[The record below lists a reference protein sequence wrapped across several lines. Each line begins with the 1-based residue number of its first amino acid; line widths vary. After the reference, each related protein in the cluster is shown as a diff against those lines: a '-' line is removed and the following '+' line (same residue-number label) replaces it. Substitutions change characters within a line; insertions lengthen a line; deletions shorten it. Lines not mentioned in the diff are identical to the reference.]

1 MPCMNMTRRIKNT
14 IYQVKVTVVDSDGSN
29 MEDRIIHMIQNQPVA
44 WKHRNRTVGSLK
56 GWKHEHQAGRRVTT
70 DYSPV

>member
-44 WKHRNRTVGSLK
+44 MSGKRGILEAPQPNRRQPERMET
-56 GWKHEHQAGRRVTT
+56 
-70 DYSPV
+70 

>member
-44 WKHRNRTVGSLK
+44 L
-56 GWKHEHQAGRRVTT
+56 AGEGGILAVPQPSCRQPERMNT
-70 DYSPV
+70 

>member
-44 WKHRNRTVGSLK
+44 L
-56 GWKHEHQAGRRVTT
+56 AGEGGILDVPHPSCRQPERMNT
-70 DYSPV
+70 